1 MVSYQQQSRHPDVR
15 LMSTHLFS
23 SVTRTGTQ
31 NMVKDWDA
39 KITLGNMENQ
49 LAKYDGSWRTCAV
62 EYLLLLSA
70 AVNSD
75 ITVLNLEDCWRSYFY
90 F

>member
-1 MVSYQQQSRHPDVR
+1 MVSYQQQSPHPDVK
-15 LMSTHLFS
+15 LISTHLFS

-49 LAKYDGSWRTCAV
+49 LAKYDGSWRPCAV
-62 EYLLLLSA
+62 EYLLFLSA
-70 AVNSD
+70 VVNSD
-75 ITVLNLEDCWRSYFY
+75 ITVLNLEDC
-90 F
+90 